1 MKYKQVFLS
10 WLRASLASAGALYMA
25 GTTDVKTLAYAAI
38 SGFIGPVLKALDT
51 SAPEFGRS
59 KK

>member
-1 MKYKQVFLS
+1 MKTKQMFLS

-25 GTTDVKTLAYAAI
+25 GTTDLKTLGYAAL

-51 SAPEFGRS
+51 SAPEFGRT
-59 KK
+59 K

>member
-25 GTTDVKTLAYAAI
+25 GTTDPKTLAYALL
-38 SGFIGPVLKALDT
+38 SGLIGPALKYLDT
-51 SAPEFGRS
+51 SAAEFGRT
-59 KK
+59 K